1 MVSLALWLSVL
12 CFNVVYELNLY
23 QQMSEITRH
32 SQDYCL
38 DVFKLACGC
47 QPLLYLAR
55 MYYKMR
61 SCGQMGCKM
70 EQMCLNLKT
79 LSQNQAIGCC
89 VWPCFLFYYTAPTL
103 CLVLSSVFPFSF
115 CHFYLS
121 LACCVLAFFQYVT
134 SYWCQFHSFQ
144 FLIVFSLLNNWWLTV
159 LSYDFLV

>member
-38 DVFKLACGC
+38 NVFKLACGC

-89 VWPCFLFYYTAPTL
+89 LPLFPFLLHCPYPLSCVVFCLSFFILSFLFVSGLL
-103 CLVLSSVFPFSF
+103 CPCILSVCYFLLVSISFLSI
-115 CHFYLS
+115 
-121 LACCVLAFFQYVT
+121 
-134 SYWCQFHSFQ
+134 SYSFQ
-144 FLIVFSLLNNWWLTV
+144 SVK
-159 LSYDFLV
+159 